1 MMFQKTDP
9 KRKTILIPVVMAIVV
24 GLISGLV
31 GAYIFA
37 IPGPEG
43 LQGTQGIQGL
53 TGETGATGPA
63 GQTGPTGSAGP
74 TGATGETGATGAT
87 GATGPQGPE
96 GIQGPI
102 GSQGIQGEPG
112 LNGTNTIQQMIVS
125 QNLTLQSLD
134 GSYDAG
140 QWYNMSVFDSS
151 MRATFNVSDQSRI
164 LAELAATISLSNS
177 GIWFRIVVD
186 NQYFSTECRAST
198 SPNMDIPVYVK
209 ILTGSLSAGSHTIE
223 VQFYRVNGITTIRDR
238 SIYMTEL
245 PAEVSVS

>member
-1 MMFQKTDP
+1 MMYRRTESD
-9 KRKTILIPVVMAIVV
+9 RKTKLLPIVVALIV

-43 LQGTQGIQGL
+43 IQGIQGV
-53 TGETGATGPA
+53 
-63 GQTGPTGSAGP
+63 QGPTGDTGP
-74 TGATGETGATGAT
+74 MGPTGATGAT
-87 GATGPQGPE
+87 GATGPTGETGPQGPE

-102 GSQGIQGEPG
+102 GPQGLQGEPG

-125 QNLTLQSLD
+125 QNLTLVSID
-134 GSYDAG
+134 TIYTAA

-151 MRATFNVSDQSRI
+151 MKTTFNVSDQSRI
-164 LAELAATISLSNS
+164 LAEFAATVSLSSS
-177 GIWFRIVVD
+177 GIWFRIGVD

-209 ILTGSLSAGSHTIE
+209 ILTGSLSAGLHTIE

-245 PAEVSVS
+245 PAEVPAP

>member
-1 MMFQKTDP
+1 MKMTFQRTDP

-43 LQGTQGIQGL
+43 LQGSQGIQGL

-63 GQTGPTGSAGP
+63 GPTGPAGATGP
-74 TGATGETGATGAT
+74 TGETGATGAT
-87 GATGPQGPE
+87 GATGLQGPE

-102 GSQGIQGEPG
+102 GPEGIQGEPG

-134 GSYDAG
+134 GVYNAA
-140 QWYNMSVFDSS
+140 QWYNMSFFDSS

-209 ILTGSLSAGSHTIE
+209 ILTGSLSAGPHTIE